1 MDLLLLSFAGVT
13 AKEYLILKNGEAITP
28 NLEKKLALYKN
39 LSRQE
44 ILALLERKNVG
55 FITYQHEFYPSLLKE
70 IYDFPYLLYYRG
82 KLELLKTDM
91 LGVVG
96 SRKASLYS
104 EKALQTIFPD
114 LNKITIIS
122 GLAYGADE
130 FAHKTAMEVGLAT
143 IGVLAFG
150 HDTHYPKSTFKVRN
164 DLEKSQLTISEYPPH
179 TQLSKWRFIARNRI
193 IAGAS
198 RGVLVTEAEAK
209 SGSLVTLDMALD
221 ENRNGYCLPGNI
233 TSSLSTG
240 TNSRLKEGATLV
252 TSASEIMQDYI

>member
-1 MDLLLLSFAGVT
+1 NEFELISFMEFDL
-13 AKEYLILKNGEAITP
+13 AIICVF
-28 NLEKKLALYKN
+28 
-39 LSRQE
+39 S
-44 ILALLERKNVG
+44 
-55 FITYQHEFYPSLLKE
+55 
-70 IYDFPYLLYYRG
+70 
-82 KLELLKTDM
+82 
-91 LGVVG
+91 
-96 SRKASLYS
+96 
-104 EKALQTIFPD
+104 
-114 LNKITIIS
+114 
-122 GLAYGADE
+122 
-130 FAHKTAMEVGLAT
+130 
-143 IGVLAFG
+143 FG
-150 HDTHYPKSTFKVRN
+150 HDTNYPKSTFKVRN

-233 TSSLSTG
+233 TSSLSIG